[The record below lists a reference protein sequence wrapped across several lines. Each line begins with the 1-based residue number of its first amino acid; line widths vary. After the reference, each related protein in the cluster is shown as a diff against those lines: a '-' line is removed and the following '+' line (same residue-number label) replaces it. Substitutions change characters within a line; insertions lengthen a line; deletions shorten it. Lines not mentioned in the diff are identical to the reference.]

1 MNVLVVGVDAVG
13 LMDAT
18 SIIVTNF
25 LTYYAKNRS
34 NINFTFFGYS
44 KNEGTQKIA
53 PNIEAVSIQSP
64 YEKPKFSFY
73 RILRKTF
80 YLIGLDS
87 GTLTWHY
94 CYRNFK
100 KVLGKNNFD
109 YVIAAAGCFEY
120 AEAAFRYA
128 SKIHTPFVLMYFD
141 SYSCSDFV
149 KTRSSRLRREKRWYK
164 LAIKILLCKDSAR
177 LPFEDVHH
185 KAEYFYTPIFLK
197 NRTYNPAGDI
207 VFGGAFYPGFRPVS
221 LANDFLK
228 SFGITKNKYSFY
240 SNSREEILKRS
251 DIKASD
257 YIGNQEFAKICENA
271 KAILV
276 IGNGDKTKTMPSKF
290 YDALSYR
297 IPLICLNFGPLQQE
311 IEQLSICY
319 SAYDPTCLEKID
331 EVKQN
336 DLDKF
341 DVFKLMPERDP
352 KVLSQTFDRLFL
364 KTSE

>member
-1 MNVLVVGVDAVG
+1 MNVLVLGVDGVG

-34 NINFTFFGYS
+34 NINFTFFCYS
-44 KNEGTQKIA
+44 KNEATKKIA
-53 PNIEAVSIQSP
+53 PNIEAVSIKSP
-64 YEKPKFSFY
+64 YEKSKFSFY

-80 YLIGLDS
+80 HLIGFDK
-87 GTLTWHY
+87 GTLAWRY
-94 CYRNFK
+94 CYRKFK
-100 KVLGKNNFD
+100 KALGKNSFD
-109 YVIAAAGCFEY
+109 YIIAASGCFEY
-120 AEAAFRYA
+120 AEAACHYA
-128 SKIHTPFVLMYFD
+128 SKVHIPFALMYFD

-149 KTRSSRLRREKRWYK
+149 KTRPSRLKREKRWYK
-164 LAIKILLCKDSAR
+164 LAAKILLCKDSAR
-177 LPFEDVHH
+177 LPFKDEYH
-185 KAEYFYTPIFLK
+185 KAEYFCTPIFLK

-207 VFGGAFYPGFRPVS
+207 VFGGTFYPDFRPVS

-228 SFGITKNKYSFY
+228 SVGITKNNFSFY
-240 SNSREEILKRS
+240 SNSGEEILKRS
-251 DIKASD
+251 DVKVSN
-257 YIGNQEFAKICENA
+257 YIDNQEFAKICENA

-297 IPLICLNFGPLQQE
+297 IPLICLNFGPVQQE

-331 EVKQN
+331 EVKQD

-364 KTSE
+364 KVLE